1 MVLKTPFGFVQVAR
15 KGSLEVCLLVWNN
28 KRLAQSIRCLT
39 SESVKGASLSLE
51 GVHDVKSGDGL
62 AASVLGV
69 GDSVS
74 DDVLKEHLQ
83 DTSGLLV
90 DEARDSLDTTSAG
103 QSADSRLGDSLD
115 VVSEDLA
122 VSLGSALAQSLSSF
136 SASRHD

>member
-1 MVLKTPFGFVQVAR
+1 M
-15 KGSLEVCLLVWNN
+15 LVWNN